1 LLLSRLRAVA
11 RHEDTMSP
19 NLFFSTSFLRS
30 AIIGLVLALLAG
42 CTVGYSARAR
52 GRLVSVSPGVW
63 VVEDRPDPVFYSDD
77 YYWRYQ
83 GGVWYRSSYD
93 DRSFVV
99 VQPHTVPVHVR
110 TIDRPQRYIHYQA
123 PARARVRV
131 SPPPHPNRARVHV
144 RPN

>member
-1 LLLSRLRAVA
+1 
-11 RHEDTMSP
+11 MSP
-19 NLFFSTSFLRS
+19 KLFSTRFLRS
-30 AIIGLVLALLAG
+30 AIIGLVFALLAG
-42 CTVGYSARAR
+42 CTVAYSARAR

-63 VVEDRPDPVFYSDD
+63 VVEDRSDPVFYSDD

-83 GGVWYRSSYD
+83 GGVWYRSTYD

-99 VQPHTVPVHVR
+99 VEPHTVPVHVR

-131 SPPPHPNRARVHV
+131 APPHSPRARVHV